1 MYILGTEHDFSKK
14 KNILPV
20 PEKTK
25 IICESKKKK
34 LMLQW

>member
-14 KNILPV
+14 NKFLTV

-25 IICESKKKK
+25 IICESKKKN
-34 LMLQW
+34 LILQW